1 MQIKFSRILSIL
13 ILVLCASQFS
23 FSQTRRRPTPT
34 SPPSNPTKLPEATK
48 KRPVKIALR
57 NGETINGDFIQA
69 TNDVMRVEIEGSLQT
84 LNLADVLSIVF
95 AESSTDASKNS
106 RPVKLNPQAMVAVR
120 DALKALR
127 KMAGATEIG
136 ISFQEYGSRVID
148 AKADVEEALR
158 QLPEGELKTEIGLAM
173 DAYADASK
181 AWNQMI
187 RYDFMLVDF
196 EPGSSLQKKY
206 EIPIDTSL
214 SSKMMRRTVVLSTIW
229 GAAKSHIEKAD
240 ALTN

>member
-1 MQIKFSRILSIL
+1 MQIKFSKILWIL

-34 SPPSNPTKLPEATK
+34 SPPSNPTKLPEPIK
-48 KRPVKIALR
+48 NRPVKIALS

-69 TNDVMRVEIEGSLQT
+69 INDVMRVEVEGSVRT
-84 LNLADVLSIVF
+84 LNLRDVLSIVF
-95 AESSTDASKNS
+95 VESSTLASKNS
-106 RPVKLNPQAMVAVR
+106 RPVKLNPQEIAAVS

-158 QLPEGELKTEIGLAM
+158 QLPEGELKTEIALAM

-187 RYDFMLVDF
+187 RYDFMLVEF

-206 EIPIDTSL
+206 DIPIDASL
-214 SSKMMRRTVVLSTIW
+214 GSKVMPRKVVLSTIW
-229 GAAKSHIEKAD
+229 GAAKSHI
-240 ALTN
+240 

>member
-1 MQIKFSRILSIL
+1 MHIKCSRLLSIL
-13 ILVLCASQFS
+13 ILVLCASQFA

-34 SPPSNPTKLPEATK
+34 SPPSTLTKLPEAIK

-69 TNDVMRVEIEGSLQT
+69 TNDVMRVEVEGSPQT
-84 LNLADVLSIVF
+84 INLADVLSIVF
-95 AESSTDASKNS
+95 AEWSTDISKTGRS
-106 RPVKLNPQAMVAVR
+106 VKLNPQAIAAVR

-136 ISFQEYGSRVID
+136 ITFQEYGSRVID

-158 QLPEGELKTEIGLAM
+158 QLPEGELKTEIALAM

-181 AWNQMI
+181 AWNEMI

-206 EIPIDTSL
+206 DIPVDTSL
-214 SSKMMRRTVVLSTIW
+214 SSKMMRRNVVLSTIW

>member
-1 MQIKFSRILSIL
+1 
-13 ILVLCASQFS
+13 
-23 FSQTRRRPTPT
+23 
-34 SPPSNPTKLPEATK
+34 
-48 KRPVKIALR
+48 
-57 NGETINGDFIQA
+57 
-69 TNDVMRVEIEGSLQT
+69 MRVEVEGSVQT
-84 LNLADVLSIVF
+84 LNLGDVLSIVF
-95 AESSTDASKNS
+95 VQSATDASKNS
-106 RPVKLNPQAMVAVR
+106 RPVKLNPQAIAAVR

-158 QLPEGELKTEIGLAM
+158 QLPEGELKTEIALAM

-206 EIPIDTSL
+206 DIPVDTSL

-229 GAAKSHIEKAD
+229 AAAKSHIEKAD

>member
-1 MQIKFSRILSIL
+1 MQIKFSRLLSIL

-34 SPPSNPTKLPEATK
+34 SPTSNPTKLPEAIK
-48 KRPVKIALR
+48 KRPIKIALR

-69 TNDVMRVEIEGSLQT
+69 ANDVMRVAIDGSFRT
-84 LNLADVLSIVF
+84 INLADVLSIVF
-95 AESSTDASKNS
+95 AESSTDESKNS
-106 RPVKLNPQAMVAVR
+106 RPVKLNPQAIAAALE
-120 DALKALR
+120 ALKALR

-136 ISFQEYGSRVID
+136 ISFQEYGSRMID

-158 QLPEGELKTEIGLAM
+158 QLPEGELRTEIALAM

-187 RYDFMLVDF
+187 RYDFMLVEF

-206 EIPIDTSL
+206 DIPIDASL
-214 SSKMMRRTVVLSTIW
+214 GSKVMTRNVVLSTIW
-229 GAAKSHIEKAD
+229 GAAKPHIEKAD
-240 ALTN
+240 ALIK